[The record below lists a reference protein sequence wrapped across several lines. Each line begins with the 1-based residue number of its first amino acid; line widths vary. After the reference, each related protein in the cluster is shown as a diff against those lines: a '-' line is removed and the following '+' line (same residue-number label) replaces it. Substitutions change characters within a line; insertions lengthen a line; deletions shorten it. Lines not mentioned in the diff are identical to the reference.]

1 MPGVPPG
8 PLPNTVTLR
17 TAPDPS
23 ELDEPNQQGA
33 DRYEGDEG
41 DYGINSYQI
50 NIPKELGGNLG
61 KVRAIDIV
69 LCAYAPCRETLRN
82 VAQSVVPLPDD
93 PATPGWSRSPSSSTR
108 PRARPTR
115 CDSRRARTRPR
126 VSCSRSRSRAPTGG
140 TYTLTFGGQTT
151 APIPFNAADTAVE
164 SALQA
169 LSSIGAGNVVV
180 GGVGP
185 PRHLPRPVCGSAARR
200 ECRAADRVGA
210 PG

>member
-17 TAPDPS
+17 TAPDAS

-69 LCAYAPCRETLRN
+69 LCAYTPCRETLRN

-93 PATPGWSRSPSSSTR
+93 PATPVVEPQPFFVNPTSCETDKVRLEARSYSPPGELQSLEV
-108 PRARPTR
+108 AG
-115 CDSRRARTRPR
+115 A
-126 VSCSRSRSRAPTGG
+126 TGG

-151 APIPFNAADTAVE
+151 APIPFNAVDTAVE

-180 GGVGP
+180 ESGP
-185 PRHLPRPVCGSAARR
+185 AASTSSGLR
-200 ECRAADRVGA
+200 ERCAA
-210 PG
+210 